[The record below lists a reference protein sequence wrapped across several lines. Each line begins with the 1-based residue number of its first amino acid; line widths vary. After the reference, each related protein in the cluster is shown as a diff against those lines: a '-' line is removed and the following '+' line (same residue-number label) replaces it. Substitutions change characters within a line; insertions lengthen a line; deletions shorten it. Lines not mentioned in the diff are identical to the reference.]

1 MLQRTIAIVADP
13 ELRKQ
18 ILESIKLL
26 SGSLQQTKHGQKVL
40 SKLQKAYPH
49 VFVGASAN
57 NNNSGHHQSSKQNFT
72 TVVISG

>member
-57 NNNSGHHQSSKQNFT
+57 NNSGHHQSSKQNFT